1 MQCGG
6 MRFYAFN
13 LLAGG
18 LLTDK
23 RAETVKTMTLAAT
36 TAGGGSAGDDED
48 EAPPPPADGGRFD
61 PAQAGPMKI
70 GEEYTARYWRPA
82 YLSALKELSD
92 VCEACEGGPI
102 PVQDAAQRW

>member
-1 MQCGG
+1 

-23 RAETVKTMTLAAT
+23 RAETVKTMLAAT
-36 TAGGGSAGDDED
+36 NGGGGAGGDEG
-48 EAPPPPADGGRFD
+48 EALPPPADGGRFD